1 MRRLGC
7 FGVLLFPVLVACGD
21 AQSDAADGRPAY
33 TWSEWVDKVGAMGDD
48 RPPTMRP
55 PEMSRWRPEDFLPA
69 EYLNQTHFDACAL
82 KNGAEV
88 HAIYQGYGQFDSVSV
103 EQKLVLAERGS
114 IEAQAG
120 MGWYCYQSIL
130 DEEVDAAPG
139 LASTADAL
147 EWARRG
153 AASGTPD
160 AMYLLGK
167 CMFANWSYGDDPLW
181 GDQAF
186 YWVWRAAE
194 SLQGD
199 ALRDIRLIDGIG
211 PFSYPTR
218 EQNLIQE
225 YAWTRLWRLQAIFRR
240 LPKRFGADYL
250 DSGGY
255 VKMYED
261 KFDERQMKEAD
272 AFVGAW
278 LHANKDVWDE
288 IYRRPAS
295 KAPDG
300 WKDVLS
306 CPGEPGHVDAF
317 DYEGLN
323 QALVRYGLE
332 VSPPER

>member
-82 KNGAEV
+82 HNAEV
-88 HAIYQGYGQFDSVSV
+88 HAILGGHGRNAIIPM
-103 EQKLVLAERGS
+103 EHKLALAERGS

-120 MGWYCYQSIL
+120 MSWYCYQPIL
-130 DEEVDAAPG
+130 DEEVDPASG
-139 LASTADAL
+139 LTSTADAL
-147 EWARRG
+147 EWVRRG
-153 AASGTPD
+153 AASGDPD
-160 AMYLLGK
+160 AMYHLGK
-167 CMFANWSYGDDPLW
+167 CMFALWDYGDDPLW
-181 GDQAF
+181 ADEGY
-186 YWVWRAAE
+186 YWLSRAAE

-199 ALRDIRLIDGIG
+199 ALGKLRLINGLSQ
-211 PFSYPTR
+211 FKYPDR
-218 EQNLIQE
+218 ERDLIQN

-240 LPKRFGADYL
+240 LPLQFGADYL
-250 DSGGY
+250 DVSGN
-255 VKMYED
+255 VKWFED
-261 KFDERQMKEAD
+261 ELDERQMMEAD

-278 LHANKDVWDE
+278 LHANKGVWDE
-288 IYRRPAS
+288 IYRRPAT
-295 KAPDG
+295 KPIINWRRDI
-300 WKDVLS
+300 S
-306 CPGEPGHVDAF
+306 CPGDPEHEDAF

-323 QALVRYGLE
+323 RELKRYGLE
-332 VSPPER
+332 VSPPEG